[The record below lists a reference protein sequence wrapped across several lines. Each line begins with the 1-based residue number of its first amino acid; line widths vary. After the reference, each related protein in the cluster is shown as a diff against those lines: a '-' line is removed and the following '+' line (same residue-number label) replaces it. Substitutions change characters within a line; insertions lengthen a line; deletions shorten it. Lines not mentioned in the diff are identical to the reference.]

1 MYDQIE
7 FQEEHLKKMVLAQI
21 SVINTII
28 AIETKKDYSDEYVE
42 LFLKLLN
49 GVNGIGFIP
58 DRTLIGKDGKV
69 IVFPD
74 GSSGHSEFTPQ
85 ACTNKIR
92 GQNSTSTDGEK
103 TEIDKLSA
111 R

>member
-49 GVNGIGFIP
+49 EVNGIGFIP

-74 GSSGHSEFTPQ
+74 GSS
-85 ACTNKIR
+85 IL
-92 GQNSTSTDGEK
+92 QNLLLKHVRTK
-103 TEIDKLSA
+103 
-111 R
+111 